1 MKLPEVEIMN
11 GSQFDKTIDTDDV
24 EYNAQLNSA
33 AKEPIELDTIC
44 GTSAEGVPTAR
55 GAYFDAKTGKQITK
69 LTRAGRTTQAEDL
82 LIGTLYSQF
91 AQRRTTLS
99 GEAQLMHDPIAVYS
113 EANQDGKLFMVAED
127 VQDVRMDCSDALYV
141 ELRPDEYKRNNE

>member
-11 GSQFDKTIDTDDV
+11 SSQFDKTINTDDV

-33 AKEPIELDTIC
+33 AKEPIEIDTIC

-55 GAYFDAKTGKQITK
+55 GAYFNASTGKQITQF
-69 LTRAGRTTQAEDL
+69 TRAGRTTQAEDL

-91 AQRRTTLS
+91 AQRRTILS
-99 GEAQLMHDPIAVYS
+99 GEAHLMHDPIAVYA
-113 EANQDGKLFMVAED
+113 EENQDGKLFMVAGD
-127 VQDVRMDCSDALYV
+127 KQDVRMDVSDAVYV
-141 ELRPDEYKRNNE
+141 ELRPDEYKRSNE

>member
-11 GSQFDKTIDTDDV
+11 SSQFDKTINTDDV

-33 AKEPIELDTIC
+33 AKEPIEIDTIC

-55 GAYFDAKTGKQITK
+55 GAYFNARTGKQITQF
-69 LTRAGRTTQAEDL
+69 TRAGRTTQAEDL

-99 GEAQLMHDPIAVYS
+99 GEAQLMYDPIAVYT
-113 EANQDGKLFMVAED
+113 EANQDDKLFMATED
-127 VQDVRMDCSDALYV
+127 VQDVRMDCSDAVYV
-141 ELRPDEYKRNNE
+141 EIRPDEYKRNNE